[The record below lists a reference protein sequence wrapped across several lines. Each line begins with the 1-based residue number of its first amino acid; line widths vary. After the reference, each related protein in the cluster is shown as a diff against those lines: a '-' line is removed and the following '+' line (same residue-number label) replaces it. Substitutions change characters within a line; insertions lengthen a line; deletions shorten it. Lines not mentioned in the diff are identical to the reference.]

1 MDTLRRWYNDQDTR
15 QRINVVTNFMS
26 DGFKVIMAS
35 MLCVFVPQKCNDG
48 ICTLSENITD
58 LIEYNMFVLFF
69 NIFTLFIFVI
79 LYCVELCREQWMISH
94 FDYNDQL
101 ADLHLS
107 TYKNEYPN
115 LFEKLKKYNYMYF
128 TAYKTVRLI
137 YVLNFIFSAV
147 LVYHYYYLDYR
158 SITVLLTNILL
169 CWQKIIKG
177 IEISKDSY
185 VGDLAYSYFNV
196 KNLSFNTIDKKIASI
211 KTVMESQI

>member
-1 MDTLRRWYNDQDTR
+1 MDAIRRWYNDQDTR
-15 QRINVVTNFMS
+15 QRINVVTSFMS

-35 MLCVFVPQKCNDG
+35 MLCVFVPQKCDDG
-48 ICTLSENITD
+48 ICTLSENVTD
-58 LIEYNMFVLFF
+58 LIAYNVFVLFF

-79 LYCVELCREQWMISH
+79 LYCVELRREQWMISN
-94 FDYNDQL
+94 FDYNEHL

-107 TYKNEYPN
+107 TYKNEYQT
-115 LFEKLKKYNYMYF
+115 LFQKLKKYNYMYF
-128 TAYKTVRLI
+128 MIYKTIRLI

-185 VGDLAYSYFNV
+185 IGDLAYSYFNV
-196 KNLSFNTIDKKIASI
+196 KNLSFNTIDKKIATI
-211 KTVMESQI
+211 KTVMETRV